1 MIRKHKKHN
10 EHIPEDKIIELL
22 IGMVLG
28 LQYIHKNGILHRDLK
43 PQNILMDDAGTP
55 KISDF
60 GISKTLE
67 NSKKY
72 TKSIV
77 GSYVYMSPEALQGN
91 CCDTN
96 SDIWSLGCI
105 MHELCAFKVIF

>member
-1 MIRKHKKHN
+1 
-10 EHIPEDKIIELL
+10 
-22 IGMVLG
+22 MVLG

-67 NSKKY
+67 KSKKY

-91 CCDTN
+91 CGETTN
-96 SDIWSLGCI
+96 DIWSLGCI
-105 MHELCAFKVIF
+105 MHEVCAFKVIFYSILVTF